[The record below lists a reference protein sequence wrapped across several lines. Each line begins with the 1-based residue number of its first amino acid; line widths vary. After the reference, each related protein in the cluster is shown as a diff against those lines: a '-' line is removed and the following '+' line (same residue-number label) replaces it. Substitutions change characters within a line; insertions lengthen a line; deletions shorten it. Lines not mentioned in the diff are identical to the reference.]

1 MKISIKL
8 LESDAEVSRQIF
20 EEIKKQI
27 SGAILASKTSIVSEI
42 KVLIVKSLMSEPE
55 YQSLK
60 SGILRAELGIQ
71 DVSTVDDIVNKLSET
86 VELVDS
92 PITISPKGG
101 LKGGFKLVA
110 VESET
115 ISGLISDT
123 NAFVNDDIRGYKL
136 PWLEWLLLKGGEK
149 IIQNHEVEFG
159 SSPYSRSGMA
169 IMKESSSSWRVP
181 PQFAGSKSNNWT
193 TRALSKIDND
203 IRDIIISN
211 IEKNL

>member
-20 EEIKKQI
+20 EGIKKHL
-27 SGAILASKTSIVSEI
+27 SNVILSSKSIIVSETKNI
-42 KVLIVKSLMSEPE
+42 IVKSLRSEPE

-71 DVSTVDDIVNKLSET
+71 NATTVDDIVNKLSET
-86 VELVDS
+86 IELIDI
-92 PITISPKGG
+92 PITVSSKGG

-110 VESET
+110 IESET
-115 ISGLISDT
+115 ISDLINDSS
-123 NAFVNDDIRGYKL
+123 AFVNDDIRGYKL

-169 IMKESSSSWRVP
+169 IMKESTSSWRVP
-181 PQFAGSKSNNWT
+181 PQFAGSKNNNWT

-203 IRDIIISN
+203 IKNIIVSN